1 MHAKPTLSQP
11 RGLTVSL
18 AAAFSAIVAV
28 GSLSAVA
35 WLFQREG
42 MPFEQLVAA
51 ERACAAHEYASAR
64 ESCVN
69 DWLEA
74 ARTRRLARK

>member
-11 RGLTVSL
+11 RGLTISI

-28 GSLSAVA
+28 GSLTAVA

-51 ERACAAHEYASAR
+51 ERACAAHQYVSER
-64 ESCVN
+64 ESCID
-69 DWLEA
+69 DWLVA
-74 ARTRRLARK
+74 AKARRIARK

>member
-11 RGLTVSL
+11 RGLTISI
-18 AAAFSAIVAV
+18 AAAFSAVVAV
-28 GSLSAVA
+28 GSLTAVA

-51 ERACAAHEYASAR
+51 ERACASHQYVSAR

-69 DWLEA
+69 EWLEA
-74 ARTRRLARK
+74 ARTRRLASK